1 MYIYSLKISH
11 LGRHCSP
18 HKPQT
23 NKSFN
28 NKHKKVSFGL
38 LGRDVQET
46 PRTKATAVRC
56 LPKDEGASLLLKHHV
71 PETGRGVSI
80 LDLTQ
85 KPPS

>member
-46 PRTKATAVRC
+46 PEQR
-56 LPKDEGASLLLKHHV
+56 LLLFV
-71 PETGRGVSI
+71 VSRRM
-80 LDLTQ
+80 
-85 KPPS
+85 KVHPSC